1 MPEYLEDPSV
11 LTKDKLKS
19 ELLAHNVEL
28 PSGNPTKDVFVQL
41 YLKNLT
47 AQNKKQVP
55 AATLDAFSSDEE
67 LPPPVVSS
75 RSRSSGRKATRKTD
89 KVQPDELDVTA
100 LTDEGLRDEL
110 LKQGVDVG
118 PIVAST
124 RKLYEKKLQKL
135 LDDVP
140 ALLPVPQLLATDIQL
155 NHNGNSESDVYS
167 DREDEVTP
175 EPVTEPEPAP
185 VVVERPLR
193 SRGKT
198 PITTHTRSNQHQ
210 TQMVPEDVR
219 PLLTDQVPFESSR
232 RLQRLDSPVWTSG
245 TSTLSRP
252 AQLQLVG
259 EPGRRHR
266 SSQDSENLEV
276 LLNTALLEVEKISA
290 SEQPVSVEEDKV
302 LKEVLKEVYPNDI
315 RSPTG
320 ISASC
325 RRPIRGAAG
334 RPVISSDLWKDENGL
349 FSPKTTSY
357 SYTESH
363 TINRVSS
370 QPPSTSSS
378 SAHIAASSRLLSAV
392 PPAGPTKPARRG
404 MSLWIKLSL
413 LGVVAGFLFL
423 VYQAMETT
431 SSSPF
436 GGPDEAASSA

>member
-210 TQMVPEDVR
+210 T
-219 PLLTDQVPFESSR
+219 
-232 RLQRLDSPVWTSG
+232 
-245 TSTLSRP
+245 
-252 AQLQLVG
+252 
-259 EPGRRHR
+259 
-266 SSQDSENLEV
+266 
-276 LLNTALLEVEKISA
+276 VEKISA